1 MAKIIQNPIVLSI
14 AGSDSSAGA
23 GIQADLKTISALGG
37 YGCTAITAVTAQN
50 TQGVRSLN
58 PVPTSVLREQ
68 CEAVFDDLDICSVK
82 IGMLPNADSIRV
94 VAEIL
99 RKYQPQFVV
108 LDPVMVA
115 TSGDSLV
122 EDNICQALLTE
133 LLPLADVVTP
143 NVSELAQLTDCSATK
158 ITADTLVKI
167 QAQKLL
173 DKGAKAVLAKGGH
186 LENDTATDWLIMPDF
201 SKAYQK
207 PRIHSKNTHGT
218 GCTLSSA
225 IATMRP
231 QVTGLPEAVA
241 ASKNFVH
248 GAIVEAANWQLGK
261 GHGPLDHFYSNLSS
275 YHFTAVPE

>member
-58 PVPTSVLREQ
+58 PVPTSVLQAQ

-82 IGMLPNADSIRV
+82 IGMLPNADSIRT
-94 VAEIL
+94 VAQIL
-99 RKYQPQFVV
+99 QKYRPPFVV

-122 EDNICQALLTE
+122 EDNICQALLE
-133 LLPLADVVTP
+133 HLLPLADIITP
-143 NVSELAQLTDCSATK
+143 NLSELAQLTDCSMAK
-158 ITADTLVKI
+158 INDETLIKI

-173 DKGAKAVLAKGGH
+173 SKGAKAVLAKGGH
-186 LENDTATDWLIMPDF
+186 LENNTATDWLIMPDF

-231 QVTGLPEAVA
+231 QVADLSEAVA
-241 ASKNFVH
+241 AAKNFVH
-248 GAIVEAANWQLGK
+248 GAIEAAAHWQLGK

-275 YHFTAVPE
+275 YHFTA

>member
-58 PVPTSVLREQ
+58 PVAPTVLQAQ
-68 CEAVFDDLDICSVK
+68 CEAVFDDLSIAAVK
-82 IGMLPNADSIRV
+82 IGMLPNADSIRT
-94 VAEIL
+94 VAQIL
-99 RKYQPQFVV
+99 QKYRPPFVV

-122 EDNICQALLTE
+122 ENNICQALIDN
-133 LLPLADVVTP
+133 LLPLADIITP
-143 NVSELAQLTDCSATK
+143 NLSELAQLTDCSMAK
-158 ITADTLVKI
+158 INDETLIKI

-173 DKGAKAVLAKGGH
+173 SKGAKAVLAKGGH
-186 LENDTATDWLIMPDF
+186 FENDTATDWLIMPDF

-207 PRIHSKNTHGT
+207 PRIQSKNTHGT

-231 QVTGLPEAVA
+231 QVADLSEAVA
-241 ASKNFVH
+241 AAKNFVH
-248 GAIVEAANWQLGK
+248 GAIEASAHWQLGK
-261 GHGPLDHFYSNLSS
+261 GYGPLDHFYSNLSS
-275 YHFTAVPE
+275 YHFTA

>member
-1 MAKIIQNPIVLSI
+1 MAKIIQNPIVLTI

-37 YGCTAITAVTAQN
+37 YGCCAITAVTAQN

-68 CEAVFDDLDICSVK
+68 CEAVFDDLDISSVK
-82 IGMLPNADSIRV
+82 IGMLPNTDSIRV

-99 RKYQPQFVV
+99 CKYQPQFVV

-241 ASKNFVH
+241 TAKNFVH
-248 GAIVEAANWQLGK
+248 GAIAEAANWQLGK

>member
-58 PVPTSVLREQ
+58 PVAPTVLQAQ
-68 CEAVFDDLDICSVK
+68 CEAVFDDLSIAAVK
-82 IGMLPNADSIRV
+82 IGMLPNADSIRT
-94 VAEIL
+94 VAQIL
-99 RKYQPQFVV
+99 QKYRPPFVV

-122 EDNICQALLTE
+122 ENNICQALIDN
-133 LLPLADVVTP
+133 LLPLADIITP
-143 NVSELAQLTDCSATK
+143 NLSELAQLTDCSMAK
-158 ITADTLVKI
+158 INDETLIKI

-173 DKGAKAVLAKGGH
+173 SKGAKAVLAKGGH
-186 LENDTATDWLIMPDF
+186 FENDTATDWLIMPDF

-207 PRIHSKNTHGT
+207 PRIQSKNTHGT

-231 QVTGLPEAVA
+231 QVSDLSEAVA
-241 ASKNFVH
+241 AAKNFVH
-248 GAIVEAANWQLGK
+248 GAIEASAHWQLGK

-275 YHFTAVPE
+275 YHFTA

>member
-82 IGMLPNADSIRV
+82 IGMLPNADSIRI

-241 ASKNFVH
+241 AAKNFVH
-248 GAIVEAANWQLGK
+248 GAIIEAANWQLGK

>member
-58 PVPTSVLREQ
+58 PVPVSVLREQ
-68 CEAVFDDLDICSVK
+68 CEAVFDDFPIAAVK
-82 IGMLPNADSIRV
+82 IGMLPNADSIRT
-94 VAEIL
+94 VAQIL
-99 RKYQPQFVV
+99 QKYRPPFVV

-122 EDNICQALLTE
+122 EDNICQALLE
-133 LLPLADVVTP
+133 HLLPLADIITP
-143 NVSELAQLTDCSATK
+143 NLSELAQLTDCSVTK

-186 LENDTATDWLIMPDF
+186 LENDTATDWLVMPDF

-207 PRIHSKNTHGT
+207 QRIQSKNTHGT

-231 QVTGLPEAVA
+231 QVADLSEAVA
-241 ASKNFVH
+241 AAKNFVH

-275 YHFTAVPE
+275 YHFTA